1 MAEQF
6 YFVEAL
12 EEAVWRSERQ
22 MVLALVEARWRIDTT
37 GVQTMPHV
45 VYSFASEDDATYF
58 LTVHEGERNGQP
70 RAVPVY
76 VRKGDIVTFW
86 RREDAAYF
94 VDKGRARWVSDDELR
109 HLAAVAAAEA
119 QGEGGRDD
127 VPREAAP
134 DPEPVAEPAQPQAAV
149 EGRKKGA
156 KRGSK

>member
-45 VYSFASEDDATYF
+45 VYSFASEDDANYF

-70 RAVPVY
+70 RAVQVY

-109 HLAAVAAAEA
+109 QMAAAAA
-119 QGEGGRDD
+119 QAERDATRDD
-127 VPREAAP
+127 AREVAR
-134 DPEPVAEPAQPQAAV
+134 DPEPVAELVHQDAPIEEP
-149 EGRKKGA
+149 GRKKG